1 MAKNSV
7 NKGKHVSYK
16 SKSKKKNASLK
27 ISFLV
32 ILMLIICGI
41 LVYILEIQYLTLQIY
56 LQQFPI

>member
-41 LVYILEIQYLTLQIY
+41 LVYILIALTRNISY
-56 LQQFPI
+56 SCTH